1 MFTTIQPHEYS
12 DNSHLLDAMFRLRKR
27 VFVDSLNW
35 NIPTDGSRETDH
47 YDKMG
52 ATYLVWC
59 SNDRKRLYGSLRLLP
74 TTGPTLL
81 FDVFK
86 ATHQSNRSLIRLGT
100 FEGTR
105 MCIDEDAIAEDFPKL
120 GPRRAFALLLL
131 ALCEAAL
138 AHGITK
144 LVSNFEAPI
153 SRLYRDAGLNYELLG
168 HAAGYGAKPIYCAAF
183 DVSQTVLGKMRTKLG
198 VDDTVLEK
206 SPDFIPLLGAAPAP
220 ASRISAAENTGV
232 YA

>member
-1 MFTTIQPHEYS
+1 MFTTIQQHEYS

-35 NIPTDGSRETDH
+35 NIPTDGLREIDV
-47 YDKMG
+47 YDEMG

-59 SNDRKRLYGSLRLLP
+59 SDDRKRLYGSLRLLP

-81 FDVFK
+81 FDVFQ
-86 ATHQSNRSLIRLGT
+86 ATHQSNKSLIRLGT

-105 MCIDEDAIAEDFPKL
+105 MCVDEEAIAEDFPEL
-120 GPRRAFALLLL
+120 GPRRAFTLLLL

-153 SRLYRDAGLNYELLG
+153 SRLYRDAGLSYELFG
-168 HAAGYGAKPIYCAAF
+168 HADGYGTKPVYCAAF
-183 DVSQTVLGKMRTKLG
+183 DVSQAVLGKMRTKLG
-198 VDDTVLEK
+198 VAETVLEK
-206 SPDFIPLLGAAPAP
+206 SPDFIPLLDAVPVPAP
-220 ASRISAAENTGV
+220 RISVTGNADV